1 MAIGLAAVF
10 MLATLRRRN
19 NETAR
24 LDRTRAQQHMPVR
37 LARHSR
43 EGSRHGEYLR
53 PGLCQ
58 RAIKR
63 REAQVIADRHAHTAD
78 AGIGKRY

>member
-1 MAIGLAAVF
+1 MAWTYNQSNTSQPLGRANYYSNSVG
-10 MLATLRRRN
+10 
-19 NETAR
+19 AR
-24 LDRTRAQQHMPVR
+24 GEYNTRDKDVSNPQIF
-37 LARHSR
+37 AR
-43 EGSRHGEYLR
+43 EYLR